1 VKRPLQPVAILGSGG
16 FQGRQAS
23 KGFLRSIDQL
33 PGWGWLGHPVLGRP
47 MDGRLA
53 ADLLAAVNVRQ
64 RRCRLVAE
72 ALQGN
77 AWIHDITGVLSVPA
91 IVQYLQLRE
100 RLDGTMLQQGIQD
113 KVIWKWTSFGVYSAH
128 SSYAMLTLGQSVL
141 YGAMEAWK
149 VRAPREHK
157 FFIWLVLQDRC

>member
-1 VKRPLQPVAILGSGG
+1 
-16 FQGRQAS
+16 
-23 KGFLRSIDQL
+23 
-33 PGWGWLGHPVLGRP
+33 

-64 RRCRLVAE
+64 RRRRLVAE

-113 KVIWKWTSFGVYSAH
+113 KVIWKWTSFGVYSAR
-128 SSYAMLTLGQSVL
+128 SSYATLTLGQSAL